1 MKIITVHY
9 NNRTNIN
16 KYYLA
21 QNVEWQIKDNTL
33 LFYNTLFDS
42 VLFAKPKSKDLGLS
56 FVESLENGC
65 IDILALFE
73 KTFDQPAESAYSLF
87 VNKKIIE

>member
-16 KYYLA
+16 QYYLA
-21 QNVEWQIKDNTL
+21 QNVEWQMRDNIL

-42 VLFAKPKSKDLGLS
+42 VLFAKPKSETLGLS
-56 FVESLENGC
+56 FVEALENGC
-65 IDILALFE
+65 TDVLTLIE
-73 KTFDQPAESAYSLF
+73 QTFDQSAESVYSLF